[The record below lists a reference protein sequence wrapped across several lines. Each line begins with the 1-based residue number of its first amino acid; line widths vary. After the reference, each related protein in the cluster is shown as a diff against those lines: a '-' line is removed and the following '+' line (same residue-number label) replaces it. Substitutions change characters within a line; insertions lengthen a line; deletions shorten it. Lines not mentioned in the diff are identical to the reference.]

1 MALNTYTLIPT
12 FNVGGQFAQVVWH
25 YQLDDSTFGTTK
37 SAAQDLQQ
45 KFDTAHRT
53 AMRSILP
60 AEVSLVSYKG
70 SCVSSPGGFE
80 AFSPATGAVA
90 GIITGGMSVSGLAPV
105 LVHVPVD
112 VSMARGRTFLP
123 GISESSVES
132 GILTA
137 AYTTLVEGVIA
148 AGFFQ
153 PLTLTGGGQ
162 ATFGYWRAAQ
172 KQFVPIAHTL
182 LSQNLG
188 TMRRRMR
195 PA

>member
-25 YQLDDSTFGTTK
+25 YQFDDSTFVTRK

-53 AMRSILP
+53 ALRSMLP
-60 AEVSLVSYKG
+60 AETTLVSYKG
-70 SCVSSPGGFE
+70 SCVSAPGGFE
-80 AFSPATGAVA
+80 AFSPISSSNVGT
-90 GIITGGMSVSGLAPV
+90 ITGGMSVSGLAPV
-105 LVHVPVD
+105 LVHIPVD

-123 GISESSVES
+123 GISETSVES

-148 AGFFQ
+148 AGFFG
-153 PLTLTGGGQ
+153 PLTMTGGGQ
-162 ATFGYWRAAQ
+162 ATFGYFRQPQ
-172 KQFVPIAHTL
+172 KIFVALAHTL

-195 PA
+195 PV